1 MKGHPLV
8 YLLAAALA
16 AIFCVPLAAGAAD
29 PLAVK
34 FIRAANYSSA
44 AVHFV
49 LDGAESCD
57 SNHGEDCLFSSDC
70 SEPVHGTC
78 VVSNA
83 ELGTHKLEAFVN
95 GQHLVAWVQVKNPAP
110 GVMTG
115 GTGDCSVQEEDGKL
129 TLTCL

>member
-1 MKGHPLV
+1 MKT
-8 YLLAAALA
+8 LLT
-16 AIFCVPLAAGAAD
+16 AISLSTILFIPLARAAD

-34 FIRAANYSSA
+34 VIQASNYSSA

-49 LDGAESCD
+49 LDGDETCD
-57 SNHGEDCLFSSDC
+57 SKNGEDCLFSSDC
-70 SEPVHGTC
+70 SEPVHGIC
-78 VVSNA
+78 VKSNA

-95 GQHLVAWVQVKNPAP
+95 GQHLVAWVDVKNLAP

-115 GTGDCSVQEEDGKL
+115 GVGQCSVQEEDGKL